1 MGGPAFSG
9 AQVTYPLRYDGRQIF
24 YGRAPPM
31 GVLNEEELDASQAPK
46 NRFHPH
52 ERRNEGKGESKK
64 CEVGKDGHFNPLRG
78 GFCTDI
84 VSTFKDPDTKA
95 MEWWLWMIPFITGG
109 IAGFIALVQFGC
121 DAWFARKRALR
132 RQDFF
137 DKLDSDKTGT
147 LDFFEIVSGLKKRG
161 FSENEIRIMF
171 NALDLNKC
179 VL

>member
-1 MGGPAFSG
+1 ME
-9 AQVTYPLRYDGRQIF
+9 
-24 YGRAPPM
+24 
-31 GVLNEEELDASQAPK
+31 VLNEVELDAPQAPK

-52 ERRNEGKGESKK
+52 ERRNEGKEESKK

-84 VSTFKDPDTKA
+84 VSTFKEPDTKA
-95 MEWWLWMIPFITGG
+95 MEWWLWMIPFITAG

-137 DKLDSDKTGT
+137 AKLDADKTGT
-147 LDFFEIVSGLKKRG
+147 LDYFEIVSGLKKRG
-161 FSENEIRIMF
+161 FSENEIRIVF
-171 NALDLNKC
+171 NALDSNKC
-179 VL
+179 VPLD